1 MKPGDV
7 VMIYRDEITRK
18 VPEGMAE
25 LVEQAS
31 VAGSMERW
39 CVRFVPVGYRQKYV
53 RRYILNEP
61 MPAEMEMTR

>member
-7 VMIYRDEITRK
+7 VTIYRDEITRK
-18 VPEGMAE
+18 VVEGNAE
-25 LVEQAS
+25 LVERIS
-31 VAGSMERW
+31 VAGTMERW
-39 CVRFVPVGYRQKYV
+39 WVRFVPIAYRAKYV